1 MAEEERALLGPDGGS
16 AGPPRALPA
25 ACDPRRLPHRLLVL
39 ALMCFLGFGSCFCY
53 DNPAALQTQVQA
65 DMKVNTAQFMALYAW
80 YSWPNVVLCFFG
92 GFLIDRVFGIR
103 LGTVIFS
110 IFVCVGQVVFALG
123 ALLNAFWLMEVG
135 RFIFGSGMLSCYPPV
150 VINVL
155 FGAFFLFFRIGGESL
170 AVAQNTYAVSW
181 FKGKE
186 LNLVFGLQ
194 LSMARIGSTVN
205 MNIMGWVYSRVRDL
219 LGHSGHTTL
228 GLSLLIGGITCVFSL
243 ASALILAYLD
253 RRAEKLL
260 CKEQGK
266 TGEVMKL
273 TDVKNFSLSLW
284 LIFVICVCYYAAVFP
299 FIGLGKVFFIEKFR
313 FSSQEASAI
322 NSVVYIIS
330 APMSPVFGILVD
342 KIGKNIIWVLCAVV
356 TTLASHIMLAFTF
369 WNPWIAMVTLV
380 AKYDRVREVHSLG
393 LYSKNTSHPT
403 TFYSFISQC
412 LLGVAYSL
420 LACALWP
427 MVAFVVPEH
436 QLGTAYGFM
445 QSIQN
450 LGLAVIAIA
459 AGMILDTRGYL
470 FLEVFFSACVSLSLV
485 AVVMLYFVNHLTG
498 GDLNWS
504 AKKREKLQKV
514 AANEA
519 EEQERL
525 RRQNEDDLAKLQ
537 PKDDDFSLRNK
548 YLSRLGAQVSLPDNY
563 SSYLSTM
570 AHRSVLK

>member
-1 MAEEERALLGPDGGS
+1 MAEEQRALLGADGAEGGGGS
-16 AGPPRALPA
+16 PGPPRALPA

-39 ALMCFLGFGSCFCY
+39 ALMCFLGFGAGRAPWGLILFS
-53 DNPAALQTQVQA
+53 LQVGHCHIQQLRVCGA
-65 DMKVNTAQFMALYAW
+65 GE
-80 YSWPNVVLCFFG
+80 SREG
-92 GFLIDRVFGIR
+92 GK
-103 LGTVIFS
+103 
-110 IFVCVGQVVFALG
+110 VVFALG
-123 ALLNAFWLMEVG
+123 ALFNTFWLMEVG
-135 RFIFGSGMLSCYPPV
+135 RFVFG
-150 VINVL
+150 
-155 FGAFFLFFRIGGESL
+155 IGGESL

-205 MNIMGWVYSRVRDL
+205 MNIMGWIYSRVQDL
-219 LGHSGHTTL
+219 LGYAGPSTL
-228 GLSLLIGGITCVFSL
+228 GLALLIGGVTCLFSL
-243 ASALILAYLD
+243 SCALILAYLD

-266 TGEVMKL
+266 TGEVIKL
-273 TDVKNFSLSLW
+273 TDVKDFSLSLW

-299 FIGLGKVFFIEKFR
+299 FIGLGNI
-313 FSSQEASAI
+313 
-322 NSVVYIIS
+322 VYIIS
-330 APMSPVFGILVD
+330 APMSPVFGLLVD
-342 KIGKNIIWVLCAVV
+342 KVGKNIIWVLCAVV

-369 WNPWIAMVTLV
+369 WNPWIAM
-380 AKYDRVREVHSLG
+380 
-393 LYSKNTSHPT
+393 
-403 TFYSFISQC
+403 C

-470 FLEVFFSACVSLSLV
+470 FLEVFFSACVCLSLI

-504 AKKREKLQKV
+504 AKKRAKVQK
-514 AANEA
+514 AAASEA

-525 RRQNEDDLAKLQ
+525 RRQNEDDLAKLL
-537 PKDDDFSLRNK
+537 PKADAFSLRNK
-548 YLSRLGAQVSLPDNY
+548 YLSKLGAQVSPTTSQTIKNQNNQGFI
-563 SSYLSTM
+563 
-570 AHRSVLK
+570 

>member
-1 MAEEERALLGPDGGS
+1 
-16 AGPPRALPA
+16 
-25 ACDPRRLPHRLLVL
+25 
-39 ALMCFLGFGSCFCY
+39 
-53 DNPAALQTQVQA
+53 
-65 DMKVNTAQFMALYAW
+65 
-80 YSWPNVVLCFFG
+80 
-92 GFLIDRVFGIR
+92 
-103 LGTVIFS
+103 
-110 IFVCVGQVVFALG
+110 
-123 ALLNAFWLMEVG
+123 MEVG
-135 RFIFGSGMLSCYPPV
+135 RFIFG
-150 VINVL
+150 
-155 FGAFFLFFRIGGESL
+155 IGGESL

-205 MNIMGWVYSRVRDL
+205 MNIMGWIYSRVQDL
-219 LGHSGHTTL
+219 LGSAGPSTL
-228 GLSLLIGGITCVFSL
+228 GLALLIGGVTCVFSL
-243 ASALILAYLD
+243 SCALILAYLD

-266 TGEVMKL
+266 TGEVIKL
-273 TDVKNFSLSLW
+273 TDVKDFSLSLW

-313 FSSQEASAI
+313 FSPQEASAI
-322 NSVVYIIS
+322 NSIVYIIS

-342 KIGKNIIWVLCAVV
+342 KVGKNIIWVLCAVL
-356 TTLASHIMLAFTF
+356 TTLGSHILLAFTF
-369 WNPWIAMVTLV
+369 WNPWIAM
-380 AKYDRVREVHSLG
+380 
-393 LYSKNTSHPT
+393 
-403 TFYSFISQC
+403 C

-470 FLEVFFSACVSLSLV
+470 FLEVFFSACVCLSLI
-485 AVVMLYFVNHLTG
+485 AVVMLYFVNHLSG

-504 AKKREKLQKV
+504 AKKRAKLQK
-514 AANEA
+514 AAA
-519 EEQERL
+519 SEEVRGLGEPQGLQAGLL
-525 RRQNEDDLAKLQ
+525 RRWDLLPLPLGISVITRSQGARSQKCGTGLEHPGGDGPEMIQ
-537 PKDDDFSLRNK
+537 VFLKKWGEVFGGFFCVSMEWPLLENLRN
-548 YLSRLGAQVSLPDNY
+548 V
-563 SSYLSTM
+563 
-570 AHRSVLK
+570 

>member
-1 MAEEERALLGPDGGS
+1 MAEEERALLGSDGGGA
-16 AGPPRALPA
+16 AGPA
-25 ACDPRRLPHRLLVL
+25 RRLSPCHPQRLAHRLLVL
-39 ALMCFLGFGSCFCY
+39 ALMCFLGFGSYFCY
-53 DNPAALQTQVQA
+53 DNPAALQTQIQA

-103 LGTVIFS
+103 LGTIIFS
-110 IFVCVGQVVFALG
+110 IFVCVGQVIFALG
-123 ALLNAFWLMEVG
+123 ALFNAFWLMEAG
-135 RFIFGSGMLSCYPPV
+135 RLVFG
-150 VINVL
+150 
-155 FGAFFLFFRIGGESL
+155 IGGESL

-205 MNIMGWVYSRVRDL
+205 MNIMGWIYSRVQHL
-219 LGHSGHTTL
+219 LGHSGHSTL
-228 GLSLLIGGITCVFSL
+228 GVTLMIGGITCLFSL
-243 ASALILAYLD
+243 GCALILAYLD
-253 RRAEKLL
+253 KRAEKLL

-266 TGEVMKL
+266 TGEVIKL
-273 TDVKNFSLSLW
+273 TDVKDFSLSLW
-284 LIFVICVCYYAAVFP
+284 LIFLICVCYYGAVFP

-322 NSVVYIIS
+322 DSIVYIIS
-330 APMSPVFGILVD
+330 APMSPVFGFLVD

-356 TTLASHIMLAFTF
+356 TTLAAHIMLAFTF
-369 WNPWIAMVTLV
+369 WNPWIAM
-380 AKYDRVREVHSLG
+380 
-393 LYSKNTSHPT
+393 
-403 TFYSFISQC
+403 C

-450 LGLAVIAIA
+450 LGLAIISIA
-459 AGMILDTRGYL
+459 AGVILDTRGYL
-470 FLEVFFSACVSLSLV
+470 FLEVFFSACVCLSLI

-504 AKKREKLQKV
+504 ARKREKLQKV
-514 AANEA
+514 AATEA

-525 RRQNEDDLAKLQ
+525 RRQNEDDLAKLR
-537 PKDDDFSLRNK
+537 PKADDFSFRNK
-548 YLSRLGAQVSLPDNY
+548 YLSKLGAQVLV
-563 SSYLSTM
+563 T
-570 AHRSVLK
+570 